1 MQVKTFPNGIY
12 GAATYLVFDLESRE
26 AVLVDCTSSLNEIKK
41 EIENNGLNLKYILVT
56 HGHFDHIYCL
66 SEFKSCFPTTQ
77 ILMHKDDMELIENVN
92 QFCAIAGV
100 EEIKVPCI
108 DGLLGDESHN
118 LKIGNQEI
126 MPIHTKGHSK
136 GGLCF
141 LIGDMLFSGDTLFRE
156 SIGRCDLP
164 GGSYAEI
171 EDSIRKKLFK
181 LENEIVVYPGHGPKT
196 TIGFEKQ
203 FNPYFGISR

>member
-1 MQVKTFPNGIY
+1 MQVKIYPNGIY
-12 GAATYLVFDLESRE
+12 GATTYLVIDEKTKE
-26 AVLVDCTSSLNEIKK
+26 AVLIDCTSSLNEIEK
-41 EIENNGLNLKYILVT
+41 EIKENNLSLKYILIT

-66 SEFKSCFPTTQ
+66 SEFKAKFPSTQ
-77 ILMHKDDMELIENVN
+77 ILMHKDDIDLIENVG

-100 EEIKVPCI
+100 EEIKVPCV
-108 DGLLGDESHN
+108 DGLLGEESHN

-136 GGLCF
+136 GGVCF

-171 EDSIRKKLFK
+171 EESIRKKIFR
-181 LENEIVVYPGHGPKT
+181 LENEIIVYPGHGPKT

-203 FNPYFGISR
+203 FNPYFGLSK